1 MEGGG
6 GLKFRIIWQNPVSI
20 LLLFSPYPVISVVLL
35 VVIKNHFL
43 GIHVMTYLTLKKIF
57 LLQIDPMKEAENF
70 FRKGKD
76 KEAFVVQDVNPDTG
90 ELFIIIQI

>member
-1 MEGGG
+1 
-6 GLKFRIIWQNPVSI
+6 
-20 LLLFSPYPVISVVLL
+20 
-35 VVIKNHFL
+35 
-43 GIHVMTYLTLKKIF
+43 MTYLTLKKIF